1 MTNSILVLDLE
12 TTGLHGI
19 ADGDKIVE
27 VSIASVDFTKQ
38 TVRPIFTSPVHY
50 DDLTEKE
57 RTSFIFRE
65 GYMEPNDVYD
75 APFDEEKVAAIVAN
89 ILEGEY
95 VTTFNTEFDLD
106 KFLMP
111 WMDQVIPDINVMFF
125 RAPCIMRAADQ
136 VAEIPRRMHD
146 DMRCWPSLQ
155 ASYRT
160 LCASDYDDQ
169 LFPHHAQDD
178 CLMAGR
184 VLLELADRY
193 LYDPDREDEY
203 GEVI

>member
-1 MTNSILVLDLE
+1 MTWSMLVLDLE
-12 TTGLHGI
+12 TTGLRGI
-19 ADGDKIVE
+19 EEGDKIVE
-27 VSIASVDFTKQ
+27 VSIASVDFLRQKVTP
-38 TVRPIFTSPVHY
+38 VFTCPVHY
-50 DDLTEKE
+50 DELSEKE

-111 WMDQVIPDINVMFF
+111 WMDQIIPDINVMFF
-125 RAPCIMRAADQ
+125 RAPCIMKAASQ
-136 VAEIPRRMHD
+136 VDEIPRRIHD
-146 DMRCWPSLQ
+146 DNLCWPTLQ

-160 LCASDYDDQ
+160 LCADDYGDQ

-184 VLLELADRY
+184 VVLELADRY
-193 LYDPDREDEY
+193 LYDAEREEEY
-203 GEVI
+203 